1 MAMYLSQKWGKR
13 VLDCLVGGI
22 ALTPPAYVTARM
34 FTVAPDETG
43 GGTEVTGG
51 GYVAP
56 IVVPGTA
63 VNGTAG
69 LVAKILNA
77 ATVDFYDMP
86 VASTSVVACAL
97 YDDEGDPVWIN
108 DAWTPPTWA
117 IGANPQVPI
126 GSLTAGLTK

>member
-13 VLDCLVGGI
+13 VLDCIVGGI
-22 ALTPPAYVTARM
+22 ALTPPAFVTVRM

-51 GYVAP
+51 GYEPTV
-56 IVVPGTA
+56 VVPATA
-63 VNGTAG
+63 VDGSAG

-77 ATVDFYDMP
+77 DPFTFYDMP
-86 VASTSVVACAL
+86 VASTSVTAVGL
-97 YDDEGDPVWIN
+97 YDDEGDPVWVN
-108 DAWTPPTWA
+108 DAWTPPSWA
-117 IGANPQVPI
+117 IGANPQVPA